1 MAEFKINDVT
11 FASESGG
18 VVTLA
23 AGVNGL
29 GTVMQVKQFL
39 YTSVYEIDLSGTS
52 VFLPAPLGDGSA
64 FIQMNSVTNQVW
76 ITIQL
81 HYGHETTW
89 RANFAQ
95 VYTNNFTSSYNT
107 GAETLI
113 TGSGNAGNSYNA
125 SSYQMSGN
133 TITSSVLYSPNTT
146 LKAGFRIKVAGD
158 SNGGSLHLNQNNQGS
173 STAGNNDFSISSSIT
188 LMEIVA

>member
-1 MAEFKINDVT
+1 MPSIVLNGVEVAN
-11 FASESGG
+11 ESGG
-18 VVTLA
+18 IVRL
-23 AGVNGL
+23 GVP
-29 GTVMQVKQFL
+29 GTVVQVKHFP
-39 YTSVYEIDLSGTS
+39 YTSVYESDVSGSS

-64 FIQMNSVTNQVW
+64 FIQMNSATNQVL

-89 RANFAQ
+89 RANFAR

-107 GAETLI
+107 GSETLI
-113 TGSGNAGNSYNA
+113 TGSGNASNSYNA
-125 SSYQMSGN
+125 SGYQMSGN

-146 LKAGFRIKVAGD
+146 TKAGFRINVSGD
-158 SNGGSLHLNQNNQGS
+158 SNGGSLHLNQNNQGN